1 MPLTREQKKEIIEN
15 LREKISW
22 QKAMVF
28 AAIEGLKA
36 EEIFELRKKLKKKD
50 CLLAVVKKTLAD
62 RVFKE
67 NKINCDAKEMAG
79 QLALIFGFEDQI
91 SPAKIS
97 YKFFQTNKK
106 LKILGGFFE
115 NNFINTEKVV
125 ELAKIPSR
133 EELLAQLVGS
143 IKAPVANFVNVLQGN
158 IKGLISILAQRAKT
172 KI

>member
-1 MPLTREQKKEIIEN
+1 MPLTREQKKEIINN
-15 LREKISW
+15 LEEKIKR
-22 QKAMVF
+22 QKAMIF

-36 EEIFELRKKLKKKD
+36 EEIFELRKKLKEKD
-50 CLLAVVKKTLAD
+50 CLLIVVKKTLAD

-79 QLALIFGFEDQI
+79 QLALIFGFKDEL

-115 NNFINTEKVV
+115 NNFINTEEVV
-125 ELAKIPSR
+125 ELAKIPSKK
-133 EELLAQLVGS
+133 ELLARLVGS

-158 IKGLISILAQRAKT
+158 IKGLLYVLSKIKT
-172 KI
+172 